1 MRKCDCYR
9 NPHETLSMKK
19 CNHRALLLKNV
30 IIEQARFINF
40 PPFFQVG
47 GGRGALTEKS
57 KSNVGHSFKGAAH
70 ILLLHRVL

>member
-1 MRKCDCYR
+1 MRKCDCSR

-19 CNHRALLLKNV
+19 CNHRAFLLKNV
-30 IIEQARFINF
+30 VIEQARFINF
-40 PPFFQVG
+40 PPFYLVG
-47 GGRGALTEKS
+47 GGRGALT